1 MIARFRRLAAL
12 PIAYAIFS
20 LNICFPAPSTPDTG
34 DSLNQRYF
42 EKLYKD
48 FFESY
53 RLGAG
58 DEIAIRILHQPDY
71 TLEKVRI
78 SPAGRI
84 YHPLIGNFM
93 VAGQS
98 ISQVEQELTVAF
110 REYLKDPKVS
120 IEINEAVSSKI
131 AVIGAVQHPGIITL
145 NTPMTFLDAIDA
157 AGGFTDLGRKTN
169 VTLVRRSGGG
179 ALSTLEVNVKRIL
192 GGKAKVEENVVV
204 RAGDTIVVNENFRRV
219 FMDISTVT
227 GFGTL
232 VTFLAGR

>member
-1 MIARFRRLAAL
+1 MIWKFRRLIAL
-12 PIAYAIFS
+12 PAAYAILS
-20 LNICFPAPSTPDTG
+20 VNICFPASSMPDAG
-34 DSLNQRYF
+34 DSINQLYF
-42 EKLYKD
+42 ERLYKV

-71 TLEKVRI
+71 TLDKVRV

-84 YHPLIGNFM
+84 YHPLIGNFV

-98 ISQVEQELTVAF
+98 IDQVEQKLTAAF

-131 AVIGAVQHPGIITL
+131 AVIGAVQHPGIIAL

-157 AGGFTDLGRKTN
+157 AGGFTDLGRRTN
-169 VTLVRRSGGG
+169 VTLVRRAGSG
-179 ALSTLEVNVKRIL
+179 ALSTSEVNVKRIL
-192 GGKAKVEENVVV
+192 GGKAKPEENLVV